1 MARGLVL
8 PTSNAIFLLINL
20 LRVVY
25 INKNNEYDQISYHAK
40 MIYENKLISAGFVS
54 YNNEGLS
61 WYIDYEITAPLHI
74 K

>member
-1 MARGLVL
+1 M
-8 PTSNAIFLLINL
+8 
-20 LRVVY
+20 
-25 INKNNEYDQISYHAK
+25 KNNKYDQISYCAK